1 MTSHALS
8 FTHRVS
14 RVVATAALALV
25 ALAGGCA
32 SLDPSPDLRRAGA
45 VVGDRSGLP
54 VDWTVPWADRNPPWD
69 GRSPLSME
77 QAATT
82 ALMNNRALRS
92 QVEQIAAGRADLVQ
106 AGLLPN
112 PVLALAL
119 RFPADPVAGYS
130 QVGATVV
137 QDLVSLWLRPSRIRV
152 ADARLNETVLSVS
165 DSALRLVA
173 NVKASHARVVFGQRA
188 VALTRENIAM
198 VERSVL
204 ALQDRVRGGESTPLD
219 PNRARQQLLSLR
231 ADLALQERELAKE
244 RRRLLLLIGHA
255 GDDATW
261 SAVEEHH
268 DDHPVHRPQLPRGLD
283 ESAVAVLATSQR
295 LDVAAARAVVEAR
308 AAELSEQER
317 SRIKSLGLGVAFEQ
331 TEDKKRFVGPDVEV
345 AIPIFDLNQAQ
356 IAKAGSLARASLAA
370 FEDTAQRA
378 VAAARVAFVEAQSTE
393 AIAAEFRRDLIPL
406 AETNLHLAS
415 RSVAAG
421 QDDVTVLL
429 ESQRGVIEARIR
441 LNELERDAALA
452 RIELE
457 YAVGGRLSE
466 TERREMSPHPV
477 EGGGP

>member
-1 MTSHALS
+1 MTCHALS
-8 FTHRVS
+8 VTHHFS
-14 RVVATAALALV
+14 RIVATTALALV
-25 ALAGGCA
+25 AFAGGCA
-32 SLDPSPDLRRAGA
+32 SLDPSTDLRRAGA
-45 VVGDRSGLP
+45 VVADRSGLP

-82 ALMNNRALRS
+82 ALMNNRALRT

-119 RFPADPVAGYS
+119 RFPVDPVAGYS

-137 QDLVSLWLRPSRIRV
+137 QDLVSLWLRPSRIRA
-152 ADARLNETVLSVS
+152 ADARLNETVLTVS

-173 NVKASHARVVFGQRA
+173 DVKTSHAQVVFGQRA
-188 VALTRENIAM
+188 VALTHENIAM
-198 VERSVL
+198 VERSIQ
-204 ALQDRVRGGESTPLD
+204 ALQDRVRGGEGTPLD

-244 RRRLLLLIGHA
+244 KRRLLLLIGHA
-255 GDDATW
+255 GEDAAWT
-261 SAVEEHH
+261 AAEEHY
-268 DDHPVHRPQLPRGLD
+268 DDHPVHRPQLPTGLD
-283 ESAVAVLATSQR
+283 ESAVVVLATSQR
-295 LDVAAARAVVEAR
+295 LDVAAARAVVQAR
-308 AAELSEQER
+308 AAELTEQER

-331 TEDKKRFVGPDVEV
+331 AEDKARFVGPDVEV
-345 AIPIFDLNQAQ
+345 TIPIFDLNQAQ

-370 FEDTAQRA
+370 YEDAAQRA
-378 VAAARVAFVEAQSTE
+378 VAAARVAFVEARSTE
-393 AIAAEFRRDLIPL
+393 AIAAEFRRDLIAL
-406 AETNLHLAS
+406 AKTNLELAS

-429 ESQRGVIEARIR
+429 ESQRAVIEARIR
-441 LNELERDAALA
+441 LNELEREAALA

-457 YAVGGRLSE
+457 FAVGGRLSG
-466 TERREMSPHPV
+466 TEDREASPPPV